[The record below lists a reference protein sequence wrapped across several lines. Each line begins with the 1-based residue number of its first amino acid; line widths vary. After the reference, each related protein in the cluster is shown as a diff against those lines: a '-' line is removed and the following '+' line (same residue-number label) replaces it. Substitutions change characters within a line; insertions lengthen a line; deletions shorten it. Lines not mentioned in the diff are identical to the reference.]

1 MQPSTFF
8 ARLRRT
14 QAAPV
19 EGAAAEQ
26 IRTLCAQVDRLA
38 LQGQRQSE
46 RLEKAEREAA
56 GLREENARLRTENE
70 KQKST
75 IQKLEQLRRA
85 PTQTQGRSSAV

>member
-14 QAAPV
+14 QAPTA
-19 EGAAAEQ
+19 EGAESEQ

-46 RLEKAEREAA
+46 RLEKAEQEAKK
-56 GLREENARLRTENE
+56 LREENARLRRESET
-70 KQKST
+70 QKAT
-75 IQKLEQLRRA
+75 I
-85 PTQTQGRSSAV
+85 